1 MKHRCDVCT
10 RNFASK
16 KDLSNHINKRQNPCS
31 RPTQFCETCDK
42 GFSSP
47 QSLWNHKV
55 KCKSQANTDVKDG
68 SNMVSYIDKIINQC
82 SPRSSI
88 KLPLCDSPPRE
99 APSSPPVEK
108 LIEKPKEKSPPKP
121 VPTKETT
128 PPPVL
133 FSVLPKPPH

>member
-16 KDLSNHINKRQNPCS
+16 KDLTNHINKRQSPCS

-55 KCKSQANTDVKDG
+55 KCKSQSNTDAITKALLVL
-68 SNMVSYIDKIINQC
+68 SKIIDFAHILEFEIYL
-82 SPRSSI
+82 S
-88 KLPLCDSPPRE
+88 
-99 APSSPPVEK
+99 
-108 LIEKPKEKSPPKP
+108 
-121 VPTKETT
+121 
-128 PPPVL
+128 
-133 FSVLPKPPH
+133 